1 MSYKETINWLFNQ
14 LPMYQKVG
22 QRAYKA
28 DLSNTIKLAKYLGN
42 PERDFKSIHVGGT
55 NGKGSTSHI
64 LCSVLMEAGYKVGLY
79 TSPHLKDFRER
90 IKINGQMIE
99 ESYVVNFVEGNK
111 SFFEANSL
119 SFFEMTVGMAFS
131 YFRDQKVDIAVI
143 EVGLG
148 GRLDSTNI
156 INPELAVITNI
167 GFDHMQFL
175 GNTLDKIATEKAG
188 IIKPG
193 IPVVIGETVGETKPV
208 FTAKAEEQGAK
219 IIFAEDVILEEVP
232 NSDLKGIYQKK
243 NLRTA
248 FVALQ
253 ELRNRFN
260 RINTKSIAKGF
271 TNVEKNTGLM
281 GRWQVFNKEPLTVAD
296 TAHNK
301 EGLNE
306 VVLQI
311 SNQSFNRLHLVLGF
325 VNDKNIEE
333 LLSLFPAKA
342 QYYFCEPKIARAL
355 PLNSLIEISSRLG
368 LNATAYD
375 SVSKAFKAAK
385 KQANKEDMIFIG
397 GSTFVV
403 AEVV

>member
-1 MSYKETINWLFNQ
+1 
-14 LPMYQKVG
+14 MYQKQG
-22 QRAYKA
+22 KTAYKA
-28 DLSNTIKLAKYLGN
+28 DLSNTILLTKHLGN
-42 PERDFKSIHVGGT
+42 PESDFKSVHVGGT

-90 IKINGQMIE
+90 IRINGKMIE
-99 ESYVVNFVEGNK
+99 ESYVVNFVEENK

-119 SFFEMTVGMAFS
+119 SFFEMTVGMAFT
-131 YFRDQKVDIAVI
+131 YFRDEKVDIAII

-156 INPELAVITNI
+156 IEPELAVITNI
-167 GFDHMQFL
+167 GYDHMQFL
-175 GNTLDKIATEKAG
+175 GDTLEKIAAEKAG
-188 IIKPG
+188 IIKAG

-208 FTAKAEEQGAK
+208 FNAKAEEQGAK
-219 IIFAEDVILEEVP
+219 IIFAEDIILNEVP

-248 FVALQ
+248 LVALQ

-260 RINTKSIAKGF
+260 RINTKNISDGF
-271 TNVEKNTGLM
+271 TNVERNTGLM
-281 GRWQVFNKEPLTVAD
+281 GRWQVFNNEPLTVAD

-301 EGLNE
+301 EGIME
-306 VVLQI
+306 VVHQI
-311 SNQSFNRLHLVLGF
+311 NDQSFNQLHLVLGF

-333 LLSLFPAKA
+333 LLSFFPAKA
-342 QYYFCEPKIARAL
+342 QYYFCEPKIARGL

-368 LNATAYD
+368 LNGTAYD

>member
-14 LPMYQKVG
+14 LPMYQRVG
-22 QRAYKA
+22 KQAYKA
-28 DLSNTIKLAKYLGN
+28 DLSNTILLAHHLGN
-42 PERDFKSIHVGGT
+42 PEGDFKSIHVGGT

-90 IKINGQMIE
+90 IKINGTMID
-99 ESYVVNFVEGNK
+99 ESYVVGFIEGNK
-111 SFFEANSL
+111 SFFEANCL
-119 SFFEMTVGMAFS
+119 SFFEMTVGMAFC
-131 YFRDQKVDIAVI
+131 YFRDQKIDIAVV

-156 INPELAVITNI
+156 IEPELAVITNI

-175 GNTLDKIATEKAG
+175 GDTLQKIATEKAG
-188 IIKPG
+188 IIKSG
-193 IPVVIGETVGETKPV
+193 IPVVIGESVSETKPV
-208 FTAKAEEQGAK
+208 FSAKAESQGAK
-219 IIFAEDVILEEVP
+219 IIFAEDVVTDDLP
-232 NSDLKGIYQKK
+232 NSDLMGIYQKK

-248 FVALQ
+248 LVALE
-253 ELRNRFN
+253 ELRSRFDK
-260 RINTKSIAKGF
+260 INATNIAKGF
-271 TNVEKNTGLM
+271 NNVGRNTGLM

-301 EGLNE
+301 EGITE
-306 VVLQI
+306 VVHQI
-311 SNQSFNRLHLVLGF
+311 SAQSFNELHVVLGF
-325 VNDKNIEE
+325 VNDKNIED
-333 LLSLFPAKA
+333 LLSLFPAEA

-355 PLNSLIEISSRLG
+355 PLDSLLEISNKLG
-368 LNATAYD
+368 LNGTAYD
-375 SVSKAFKAAK
+375 SVSKAFKFAK
-385 KQANKEDMIFIG
+385 KQANKEDMIFVG

>member
-1 MSYKETINWLFNQ
+1 MSYQETINWLFNQ
-14 LPMYQKVG
+14 LPMYQKQG
-22 QRAYKA
+22 KTAYKA
-28 DLSNTIKLAKYLGN
+28 DLSNTILLTKHLGN
-42 PERDFKSIHVGGT
+42 PESDFKSVHVGGT

-90 IKINGQMIE
+90 IRINGKMIE
-99 ESYVVNFVEGNK
+99 ESYVVNFVEENK

-119 SFFEMTVGMAFS
+119 SFFEMTVGMAFT
-131 YFRDQKVDIAVI
+131 YFRDEKVDIAII

-156 INPELAVITNI
+156 IEPELAVITNI
-167 GFDHMQFL
+167 GYDHMQFL
-175 GNTLDKIATEKAG
+175 GDTLEKIAAEKAG
-188 IIKPG
+188 IIKAG

-208 FTAKAEEQGAK
+208 FNAKAEEQGAK
-219 IIFAEDVILEEVP
+219 IIFAEDIILNEVP

-248 FVALQ
+248 LVALQ

-260 RINTKSIAKGF
+260 RINTKNISDGF
-271 TNVEKNTGLM
+271 TNVERNTGLM
-281 GRWQVFNKEPLTVAD
+281 GRWQVFNNEPLTVAD

-301 EGLNE
+301 EGIME
-306 VVLQI
+306 VVHQI
-311 SNQSFNRLHLVLGF
+311 NDQSFNQLHLVLGF

-333 LLSLFPAKA
+333 LLSFFPAKA
-342 QYYFCEPKIARAL
+342 QYYFCEPKIARGL

-368 LNATAYD
+368 LNGTAYD